1 MKRIS
6 LKSIQSHLILYFT
19 IAILAPT
26 TMLSVIGTKIIYNE
40 VINRAEMK
48 TVSDLNSAKEIYR
61 NKISSIESVARL
73 TASRSLI
80 ISSLIENNADTLQK
94 ELAQTLTTEKL
105 DVFTLVNTKGI
116 VVCRGRN
123 SFDKGDTLINDKFVQ
138 RVLETRHSYSGTD
151 IVIAKYL
158 NLESYELVENARM
171 DIIATPKSKTRKDSV
186 ESSGMM
192 LKCAVPVMD
201 RNKNLIG
208 VLTAGVLL
216 NRNYEIVNKIKE
228 IVHEKE
234 IYKGQEIGTATIFQ
248 GDLRISTNVRN
259 IDGSYA
265 TGTLVSEEVGE
276 ATLEKGERWIGDA
289 FVVNAWY
296 ISAYDPIRDIDGNI
310 IGMLYVG
317 ILKQRFTDV
326 LWSTIFIFLG
336 IAVIVMI
343 IIYFVAI
350 LLSKRISVPLRTLE
364 EAARKI
370 SEGEYKSSFTIK
382 KAPREVENLA
392 VALNQMAMELDKE
405 KQELEAWADT
415 LEVKV
420 QQRTSELKK
429 IHGQLFRSE
438 KLASLGK
445 LAAGVAHEINN
456 PLTGVLTNASLL
468 FEDLPEGDPKKEDA
482 RVIVNETIRC
492 REIVK
497 RLLDFARQ
505 TKPMKKQTNINS
517 LVDNI
522 VMLVRNQTSFRNI
535 NIERKLEDNLPEIMA
550 DGDQIQQVI
559 INFILNASDAMPNG
573 GLLNIQ
579 SRVMKNGEYIELK
592 FTDSGHGI
600 SEENKNRIFDPFF
613 TTKESGTG
621 LGLSIS
627 YGIIEQHGGTIH
639 VESESGKGTTF
650 IVQLPIK
657 AIAEEQ

>member
-1 MKRIS
+1 MNRIS
-6 LKSIQSHLILYFT
+6 LKSIQSHLILYFA
-19 IAILAPT
+19 IAILTPT
-26 TMLSVIGTKIIYNE
+26 IILSVIGTKIIYNE

-61 NKISSIESVARL
+61 NNITGIESIARL

-80 ISSLIENNADTLQK
+80 ISSLIQNNADTLQK
-94 ELAQTLTTEKL
+94 ELAQTLITEKL
-105 DVFTLVNTKGI
+105 DFFTLVNDKGI

-123 SFDKGDTLINDKFVQ
+123 SFDKGDTLSDDKFVKQ
-138 RVLETRHSYSGTD
+138 VFDTRQSIAGTD
-151 IVIAKYL
+151 IVSPKFLI
-158 NLESYELVENARM
+158 LEAYELVENARM
-171 DIIATPKSKTRKDSV
+171 NIIATPKAKTRKDSI
-186 ESSGMM
+186 ETMGMA
-192 LKCAVPVMD
+192 LKCAVPVLD
-201 RNKNLIG
+201 RKKNLIG
-208 VLTAGVLL
+208 VLIAGVLL

-248 GDLRISTNVRN
+248 GDLRISTNVKN
-259 IDGSYA
+259 LDGTYA
-265 TGTLVSEEVGE
+265 TGSLVSKEVEEK
-276 ATLEKGERWIGDA
+276 TLQNGERWIGEA

-296 ISAYDPIRDIDGNI
+296 ISAYDPIKDINGNI

-326 LWSTIFIFLG
+326 LWSTIFVFLG
-336 IAVIVMI
+336 IAIIVII
-343 IIYFVAI
+343 IIYLVAI

-370 SEGEYKSSFTIK
+370 SGGEYKSSFTIK

-392 VALNQMAMELDKE
+392 IALHQMAMELDKE
-405 KQELEAWADT
+405 KQELEEWADT

-420 QQRTSELKK
+420 QERTSELKK

-468 FEDLPEGDPKKEDA
+468 FEDLPEGDQRKEDA

-505 TKPMKKQTNINS
+505 TKPMKKHTNINS

-522 VMLVRNQTSFRNI
+522 VLLVRNQTSFRNI
-535 NIERKLEDNLPEIMA
+535 DIQRNLEENLPEIMA

-573 GLLNIQ
+573 GSLNIE
-579 SRVMKNGEYIELK
+579 SGAMKNGEYIELK
-592 FTDSGHGI
+592 FTDTGLGI

-627 YGIIEQHGGTIH
+627 YGIVEQHGGTIH
-639 VESESGKGTTF
+639 VESEVGKGTTF
-650 IVQLPIK
+650 TVQLPIK
-657 AIAEEQ
+657 SIAEEE

>member
-1 MKRIS
+1 MKKMS

-19 IAILAPT
+19 IAILTPT
-26 TMLSVIGTKIIYNE
+26 TILSIIGTKIIYNE

-105 DVFTLVNTKGI
+105 DVFTLVNTKGV

-151 IVIAKYL
+151 IVSAKYL
-158 NLESYELVENARM
+158 NFESYELVENARM

-186 ESSGMM
+186 ETSGMM
-192 LKCAVPVMD
+192 LKCAVQVLD

-248 GDLRISTNVRN
+248 GDLRISTNVKN

-276 ATLEKGERWIGDA
+276 STLEKGERWIGDA

-336 IAVIVMI
+336 IAVIVMV

-535 NIERKLEDNLPEIMA
+535 NIERKLEDNFPEIMA